1 MEQKKKEK
9 KQKSLYA
16 IVMMIGMGFCG
27 GIGGYA
33 LATFE
38 KKRGEAVGPGLMILL
53 AIGFALLL
61 IAAFYF
67 QIILHETGHMI
78 FGLLSGYRFS
88 SIRFGSVMLLKTED
102 GIKIKKMKMAGTAGQ
117 CLLLPPIGDETEYP
131 VVLYNLGG
139 LIMNLV
145 LSGICLLVLLLLPER
160 NSVAGLVFAELMVVG
175 LTVFATNALPLSEMG
190 TDGAN
195 TIILKKNKEARRAFR
210 YALNIVSAL
219 SMGTEIGEMPSE
231 WYAFDD
237 SVPMDN
243 PLVVG
248 QAVNRFNY
256 LMEQE
261 QYEAAYEFG
270 FYILDNASSIN
281 MLHKGAIR
289 LELLFMDLVMFDR
302 KEKAM
307 EMHKTYEKDFKQIA
321 TLISCTRMQYA
332 YYTLAEPDE
341 KKAEAQKKLFETLAK
356 GYPYKQEI
364 RTERK
369 MFGRIEEARTKA
381 E

>member
-1 MEQKKKEK
+1 M
-9 KQKSLYA
+9 
-16 IVMMIGMGFCG
+16 
-27 GIGGYA
+27 
-33 LATFE
+33 
-38 KKRGEAVGPGLMILL
+38 
-53 AIGFALLL
+53 
-61 IAAFYF
+61 
-67 QIILHETGHMI
+67 
-78 FGLLSGYRFS
+78 
-88 SIRFGSVMLLKTED
+88 MLLKTED

-369 MFGRIEEARTKA
+369 MFARIEEARTKA